1 MPDHNTLTAL
11 LRDWA
16 VVRGD
21 QEAVVFAKDPMDA
34 AADQCVTYAELD
46 RTARRV
52 AALLQLHADPGD
64 RVLLLNEPGL
74 DFVAAFFGCVYAGM
88 IAVPAPPPGG
98 HRSHQARLAGIA
110 RGAGVQVALSERAG
124 LDTVQEWAHDAAL
137 ETMTC
142 LAVDGVLPP
151 AEQWADPGTINA
163 ETLVFLQY
171 TSGSTGDPKG
181 VMVDHAN
188 ILANTEIYRQI
199 TGCTSRSRF
208 GGWLPTFH
216 DFGLIGLLLS
226 PLCLGATTVLMA
238 PLAFV
243 KRPHTWLRL
252 LDRHRITLTAAP
264 NFAFD
269 LCVRAVTD
277 AQTAGLDLS
286 SVTQLLNGSEPIRA
300 TTQEAFIERFR
311 PHGLDPAAVL
321 PAYGLAEATLAVA
334 CSDPRRGMVA
344 TDVDA
349 LQLALGLFVPAHP
362 VAGAEERTRRL
373 VSSGLARRDDIII
386 VDPAKGRILPDGQIG
401 EIWVRGP
408 QVARGYWNR
417 PDATRAVF
425 GATSDRGDG
434 DYLRTGDLGTV
445 HDGQFYVTGR
455 IKEVLIV
462 HGQNLYPQDLEATV
476 RAAHPALARG
486 VGAVFTVPTPDE
498 EIVIVQEC
506 RAHALEDTT
515 PSGLAAEIRNA
526 IRREFGVAVGGVVL
540 VRPSQV
546 RRTTSG
552 KIQRGL
558 TRDLFTEDQLRALY
572 EDLTPAV
579 RTRYRDSPA

>member
-1 MPDHNTLTAL
+1 MPDHDTLTAL

-21 QEAVVFAKDPMDA
+21 QEAVVFATDPTDA
-34 AADQCVTYAELD
+34 AGDQCLTYAELD

-52 AALLQLHADPGD
+52 AALLQLHADLGD

-74 DFVAAFFGCVYAGM
+74 GFVAAFFGCVYAGM

-110 RGAGVQVALSERAG
+110 RDAGVKVALSERTG
-124 LDTVQEWAHDAAL
+124 LDAVQEWADDAGL
-137 ETMTC
+137 KTMTC
-142 LAVDGVLPP
+142 LAVDGALPP
-151 AEQWADPGTINA
+151 AEQWAGPGTTTS

-181 VMVDHAN
+181 VVVDHGN
-188 ILANTEIYRQI
+188 IREHTEVFRRM
-199 TGCTSRSRF
+199 TRATSRTRF

-216 DFGLIGLLLS
+216 DFGLIGLLLF
-226 PLCLGATTVLMA
+226 PLSLGATTVLMS

-243 KRPHTWLRL
+243 KRPYAWLRL
-252 LDRHRITLTAAP
+252 LDRRRVNFTGGP

-269 LCVRAVTD
+269 LCVRAVTE
-277 AQTAGLDLS
+277 AQAAGLDLS
-286 SVTQLLNGSEPIRA
+286 SVTHVLNGSEPIRA
-300 TTQEAFIERFR
+300 ETQQAFIERFA
-311 PHGLDPAAVL
+311 PHGLDPAAML
-321 PAYGLAEATLAVA
+321 PAYGLAEATLAVT
-334 CSDPRRGMVA
+334 CTDPQRGMVA
-344 TDVDA
+344 THVDA
-349 LQLALGLFVPAHP
+349 LQLALGLFVPARP
-362 VAGAEERTRRL
+362 AASTEEHTRLL
-373 VSSGLARRDDIII
+373 VSSGPARDEVVV
-386 VDPAKGRILPDGQIG
+386 VDPVKGEILPDGQIG

-408 QVARGYWNR
+408 QVTRGYWNR
-417 PDATRAVF
+417 PDATKAVF
-425 GATSDRGDG
+425 GTTGDQGG
-434 DYLRTGDLGTV
+434 DYLRTGDLGTI
-445 HDGQFYVTGR
+445 HEGQFYVTGR

-486 VGAVFTVPTPDE
+486 VGAAFTVPTPDE
-498 EIVIVQEC
+498 QIVIVQEC
-506 RAHALEDTT
+506 RAHALEDMT
-515 PSGLAAEIRNA
+515 PSGLAAQIRSA
-526 IRREFGVAVGGVVL
+526 IRRDFGVAVGGVVL

-558 TRDLFTEDQLRALY
+558 TRDLFTKDELRALH
-572 EDLTPAV
+572 EELTPAV
-579 RTRYRDSPA
+579 RSRYRGSAT

>member
-1 MPDHNTLTAL
+1 MPDHDTLTAL

-16 VVRGD
+16 VVHGD
-21 QEAVVFAKDPMDA
+21 QEAVVFASDPMDA
-34 AADQCVTYAELD
+34 TADQCVTYAELD

-52 AALLQLHADPGD
+52 AALLQLHANPGD
-64 RVLLLNEPGL
+64 RILLLSEPGL
-74 DFVAAFFGCVYAGM
+74 GFVFAFLGCVYAGM

-110 RGAGVQVALSERAG
+110 RDAGVKVALAEREG
-124 LDTVQEWAHDAAL
+124 LDAVQEWAHDARL
-137 ETMTC
+137 ETMAC
-142 LAVDGVLPP
+142 LAVDGALPP
-151 AEQWADPGTINA
+151 AGQWADPGTINA
-163 ETLVFLQY
+163 ATLVFLQY

-181 VMVDHAN
+181 VMVDHGN
-188 ILANTEIYRQI
+188 IREHTELFRRL
-199 TGCTSRSRF
+199 TGASSRTRF

-216 DFGLIGLLLS
+216 DFGLIGLLLF
-226 PLCLGATTVLMA
+226 PLCLGATTVLMS

-243 KRPHTWLRL
+243 KRPYAWLRL
-252 LDRHRITLTAAP
+252 LDRHRVNFTGGP

-269 LCVRAVTD
+269 LCVRGVTE
-277 AQTAGLDLS
+277 AQVSGLDLS
-286 SVTQLLNGSEPIRA
+286 SVTHVLNGSEPIRA
-300 TTQEAFIERFR
+300 ATQHAFIERFR
-311 PHGLDPAAVL
+311 SHGLDPAAML
-321 PAYGLAEATLAVA
+321 PAYGLAEATLAVT
-334 CSDPRRGMVA
+334 CTDPGRGMVTA
-344 TDVDA
+344 DVDA
-349 LQLALGLFVPAHP
+349 IQLALGRFVPARP
-362 VAGAEERTRRL
+362 VVGAEEHTRL
-373 VSSGLARRDDIII
+373 LISSGLARDEVVV
-386 VDPAKGRILPDGQIG
+386 VDPVKGEILPDGRIG

-425 GATSDRGDG
+425 GATSDRGRG
-434 DYLRTGDLGTV
+434 GYLRTGDLGTI
-445 HDGQFYVTGR
+445 HEGQFYVTGR
-455 IKEVLIV
+455 IKELLIV

-506 RAHALEDTT
+506 RAHVLVDMT
-515 PSGLAAEIRNA
+515 PSGLTAEIRGA
-526 IRREFGVAVGGVVL
+526 IRRDFGVAVGGVVL

-558 TRDLFTEDQLRALY
+558 TRDLFTKDQLTALH

-579 RTRYRDSPA
+579 RACYRDSAT

>member
-1 MPDHNTLTAL
+1 MPDHDTLTAL

-16 VVRGD
+16 IVRGD
-21 QEAVVFAKDPMDA
+21 QEAVVFATAPTDA
-34 AADQCVTYAELD
+34 AGDQRVTYAELD

-74 DFVAAFFGCVYAGM
+74 GFVAAFFGCVYAGL

-110 RGAGVQVALSERAG
+110 RDAGVKVALSERAG
-124 LDTVQEWAHDAAL
+124 LHTVQEWAHDAGL

-142 LAVDGVLPP
+142 LAVDGALPP
-151 AEQWADPGTINA
+151 AEQWADPGRINA

-181 VMVDHAN
+181 VMVDHGN
-188 ILANTEIYRQI
+188 ILENTEIFCQV
-199 TGCTSRSRF
+199 TGATSRTRF

-243 KRPHTWLRL
+243 KRPYTWLRL
-252 LDRHRITLTAAP
+252 LDRHRVNLTAGP

-269 LCVRAVTD
+269 LCVRAVTE
-277 AQTAGLDLS
+277 AQAAGLDLS
-286 SVTQLLNGSEPIRA
+286 SLTQVLNGSEPIRA
-300 TTQEAFIERFR
+300 ATQLAFIERFR
-311 PHGLDPAAVL
+311 SHGLDPAAML
-321 PAYGLAEATLAVA
+321 PAYGLAEATLAVT
-334 CSDPRRGMVA
+334 CTDSRRGMVT

-349 LQLALGLFVPAHP
+349 VQLALGLFVPAEP
-362 VAGAEERTRRL
+362 VAGTEERTRML
-373 VSSGLARRDDIII
+373 VSSGLARDGIVI
-386 VDPAKGRILPDGQIG
+386 VDPVTGKILPDGRIG

-417 PDATRAVF
+417 PDTTRAVF
-425 GATSDRGDG
+425 GATSDRGGG
-434 DYLRTGDLGTV
+434 DYLRTGDLGTL
-445 HDGQFYVTGR
+445 HEGQFYVTGR

-476 RAAHPALARG
+476 REAHPALARG

-506 RAHALEDTT
+506 RAHALTDMT
-515 PSGLAAEIRNA
+515 PSGLAAEIRSA
-526 IRREFGVAVGGVVL
+526 IRRDFGVAVGGVVL

-558 TRDLFTEDQLRALY
+558 TRDLFTKDRLTALH
-572 EDLTPAV
+572 EELTPAV
-579 RTRYRDSPA
+579 RARYRDSAT

>member
-1 MPDHNTLTAL
+1 MPDHDTLTAL

-21 QEAVVFAKDPMDA
+21 QEAVVFATDPTDA
-34 AADQCVTYAELD
+34 AGDQCLTYAELD

-52 AALLQLHADPGD
+52 AALLHLHAEPGD

-74 DFVAAFFGCVYAGM
+74 GFVAAFFGCVYAGM

-110 RGAGVQVALSERAG
+110 RDAGVKVALAERAG
-124 LDTVQEWAHDAAL
+124 LDAVQEWAGDAGL

-142 LAVDGVLPP
+142 LAVDGALPP
-151 AEQWADPGTINA
+151 AEQWADPGTTDA
-163 ETLVFLQY
+163 ESLVFLQY

-181 VMVDHAN
+181 VMVDHGN
-188 ILANTEIYRQI
+188 VRANTELFCRL
-199 TGCTSRSRF
+199 TGATPRTRF

-216 DFGLIGLLLS
+216 DFGLIGLLLT
-226 PLCLGATTVLMA
+226 PLCLGATTVLMS

-243 KRPHTWLRL
+243 KRPYAWLRL
-252 LDRHRITLTAAP
+252 LDRHRVNLTAAP

-269 LCVRAVTD
+269 LCARVVTETQ
-277 AQTAGLDLS
+277 AAGIDLS
-286 SVTQLLNGSEPIRA
+286 SVTQVLNGSEPIRA
-300 TTQEAFIERFR
+300 ATQQAFVERFR
-311 PHGLDPAAVL
+311 PHGLDPMAML
-321 PAYGLAEATLAVA
+321 PAYGLAEATLAVS
-334 CSDPRRGMVA
+334 CSDPRHGPV
-344 TDVDA
+344 TTCVDA
-349 LQLALGLFVPAHP
+349 FQLALGHFVPASP
-362 VAGAEERTRRL
+362 AGTEEHTRHL
-373 VSSGLARRDDIII
+373 VSSGLARDEVVI
-386 VDPAKGRILPDGQIG
+386 VDPANGEILPDGQIG

-417 PDATRAVF
+417 PDTTRAVF
-425 GATSDRGDG
+425 GATSDRGGG
-434 DYLRTGDLGTV
+434 DYLRTGDLGTT

-506 RAHALEDTT
+506 RAHALEEMT
-515 PSGLAAEIRNA
+515 PSGLAAQIRSV
-526 IRREFGVAVGGVVL
+526 IRRDFGVAVGGVVL

-558 TRDLFTEDQLRALY
+558 TRDLFAKDELRALH

-579 RTRYRDSPA
+579 RARYRVT